1 MERMI
6 SDLDQEIHGL
16 PAVERGQEQHPE
28 QPRGSLLPP
37 TYRSSHSPHI
47 IEGNDKDRYRLLKK
61 AQQKKLTPDEFREQA
76 IYEIFCFYA
85 RQHIR
90 KGIDFD

>member
-37 TYRSSHSPHI
+37 TYRSSHSPQ
-47 IEGNDKDRYRLLKK
+47 RYRLLKK
-61 AQQKKLTPDEFREQA
+61 AQQKKLTPNEFREQA